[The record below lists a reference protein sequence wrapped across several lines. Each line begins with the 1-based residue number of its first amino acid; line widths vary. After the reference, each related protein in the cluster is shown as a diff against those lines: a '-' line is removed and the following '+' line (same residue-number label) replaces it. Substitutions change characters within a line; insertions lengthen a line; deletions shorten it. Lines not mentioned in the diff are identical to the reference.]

1 MKFQENIQEQFIKAG
16 WYENRD
22 VSSLYE
28 NSNILRYE
36 NFPSLLKE
44 FLSEYGNLE
53 VEYCKSRQSQ
63 VRNLLQIS
71 LDYAGFED
79 DEDYDENFD
88 ISGILFYP
96 FAYFFPDCYMVA
108 CDKNGKVYLL
118 GEEIFLISKDLKSG
132 IQNLLLD
139 DYSQGYLAFDPKK
152 NYRFLRKNI
161 RDGISKLK
169 YIYHINTY
177 NIFKNLC

>member
-28 NSNILRYE
+28 NSNILRYQ

-53 VEYCKSRQSQ
+53 VEDCKTRQSR

-152 NYRFLRKNI
+152 
-161 RDGISKLK
+161 KLWIPSEK
-169 YIYHINTY
+169 YSGWN
-177 NIFKNLC
+177 K